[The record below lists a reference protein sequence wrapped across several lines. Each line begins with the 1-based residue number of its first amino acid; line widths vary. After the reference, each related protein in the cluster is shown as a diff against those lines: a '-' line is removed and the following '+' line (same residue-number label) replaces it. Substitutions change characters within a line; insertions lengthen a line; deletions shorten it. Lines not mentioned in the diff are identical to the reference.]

1 MGCLGVFFALTP
13 EQDRRLRKAH
23 RQDGDEGV
31 RDVVADIEEAW
42 DRKHLF
48 ETDKAWDAI
57 HRTLTGDNT
66 PRGKLSPT
74 AGRGPLK
81 LLILGGRLLYE
92 GDDYTVNLITPAQV
106 RRLAAALAKI
116 TEEWMRER
124 FFQLKPKAC
133 QYDINEDEFDYTW
146 GNFQGL
152 PEFFARAA
160 KEGRSV
166 IFTVDH

>member
-13 EQDRRLRKAH
+13 EQDKRLRKAH

-31 RDVVADIEEAW
+31 MEVIEEIEEAW

-48 ETDKAWDAI
+48 ETDKAWDPI
-57 HRTLTGDNT
+57 HRGLTLDNT
-66 PRGKLSPT
+66 PRGKLDPT
-74 AGRGPLK
+74 AGRKPLN
-81 LLILGGRLLYE
+81 LLILGGRLLYD

-124 FFQLKPKAC
+124 FFQLKPKGC
-133 QYDINEDEFDYTW
+133 GYDIDEDEFDYTW
-146 GNFQGL
+146 GNFEGL
-152 PEFFARAA
+152 PQFFARAA